1 MAQLNFN
8 ANEVEPSVGFDPI
21 PAGKYLAV
29 ITESEMKA
37 TKAGTGQYL
46 ELVFEVAEGPYKG
59 RKLWDR
65 LNIHNP
71 NKTAEQIAKGQLS
84 ALCRAVGVMEPRDS
98 VELHGLPLTITVV
111 QKTRSDTGEPS
122 NEIKKYEKRDAVI
135 GTPQQAAGGTP
146 PWRRG

>member
-8 ANEVEPSVGFDPI
+8 ANEVDPSTGFDPI

-29 ITESEMKA
+29 VSESEMKA
-37 TKAGTGQYL
+37 TKSGNGQYL
-46 ELVFEVAEGPYKG
+46 QLTFEVAEGPYKG

-65 LNIHNP
+65 LNIHNA
-71 NKTAEQIAKGQLS
+71 NKTAEQIAKSQLS

-98 VELHGLPLTITVV
+98 VELHNLPVAITVV

-122 NEIKKYEKRDAVI
+122 NEIKGYEKRESLV
-135 GTPQQAAGGTP
+135 GTPQQANGGTP
-146 PWRRG
+146 PWRR